1 MDQEKVEEMF
11 RRFERANPDPRSE
24 LNFRN
29 PFELLIAVMLSA
41 QATDASVNKCSPALF
56 KLAPDARTMA
66 KLDPEEVAQTIKSIG
81 LYRSKAK
88 HVVQCSQILV
98 ERFGGEVPQTREELE
113 SLPGVGRKTAN
124 VTLNVV
130 FGKDAFAVDTHIF
143 RVSRR
148 IGLSQGKTPLEVELD
163 DTAAIPKPFLGRAH
177 HWLILH
183 GRYVCKARKP
193 DCASCLINDL
203 CEWPKKTAGASAIA
217 PDAHAKRDAGSGGPD
232 GASRHAPETKPKR
245 AQTRS
250 ANPSAARRPA
260 APTRTRGKTHAASR
274 QNAAGANRAQTG
286 LATTANVATDP
297 RSQPK
302 TQPKPKPEPKLK
314 SEPKKPST

>member
-1 MDQEKVEEMF
+1 MEQEKVEEMF

-41 QATDASVNKCSPALF
+41 QATDASVNKCTPALF

-124 VTLNVV
+124 VTLNVA

-193 DCASCLINDL
+193 DCTSCLINDL
-203 CEWPKKTAGASAIA
+203 CEWPEKTAGDAAIA
-217 PDAHAKRDAGSGGPD
+217 QDAHAKRDAGSGGPD
-232 GASRHAPETKPKR
+232 GAGASRHAPAAKPKR

-250 ANPSAARRPA
+250 ANPSAAPSPA
-260 APTRTRGKTHAASR
+260 APTRARGKTHAASR
-274 QNAAGANRAQTG
+274 QNASGANRAQAG

-297 RSQPK
+297 RPQPK
-302 TQPKPKPEPKLK
+302 TQPK
-314 SEPKKPST
+314 T